1 MIYANLGRDGIVHF
15 DPEPAHGGALEVAG
29 HENEELLRDAVSR
42 VSRLAYDGKTWI
54 AAAVRDA
61 GDDEEKALRGALD
74 YRRRLRQAIAD
85 EEAEVLEGKL
95 DELRKVR
102 EGTG

>member
-1 MIYANLGRDGIVHF
+1 MIYANVDRSGIVRF
-15 DPEPAHGGALEVAG
+15 DRESGLDNTLECG
-29 HENEELLRDAVSR
+29 RHESERLLRDAVSR

-61 GDDEEKALRGALD
+61 GEDGDAAVTGVLD

-85 EEAEVLEGKL
+85 VEAEWRAEAVA
-95 DELRKVR
+95 
-102 EGTG
+102 